1 MYAVGSEY
9 AHAEARKSPVVDG
22 KVLRNQRGKEQ
33 RYPLILTG
41 IEKEIA
47 RKVVLAFGQTI
58 CGFDLLRSGGRSYVC
73 DVNGWSF
80 VKDSPKFWVDS
91 ANLLRQYCLEAI
103 DPAHLERFP
112 LGTTPLDHKPLSGS
126 RSIINPNPLLSM
138 SADDLPQLAAP
149 GASKGSELLCV
160 VAVTRHGDRTP
171 KQKLKFSTSAPEILA
186 LHAKSGVGARD
197 ELKIKKVRPTEEL
210 LSPPRHVTPDLTPH
224 ISHISLSGAADG
236 GAERRRRR
244 RHPTLR
250 RRAVGGARCG
260 GGERRR
266 DQGRRSGRDHRA
278 A

>member
-112 LGTTPLDHKPLSGS
+112 LGTTPLDHKPLPGS
-126 RSIINPNPLLSM
+126 RTR
-138 SADDLPQLAAP
+138 LARCAARAKAWSTRAARP
-149 GASKGSELLCV
+149 ASPRLFHSSHIFK
-160 VAVTRHGDRTP
+160 P
-171 KQKLKFSTSAPEILA
+171 
-186 LHAKSGVGARD
+186 SG
-197 ELKIKKVRPTEEL
+197 LRPHWIV
-210 LSPPRHVTPDLTPH
+210 LSPW
-224 ISHISLSGAADG
+224 SSSAYSLSGWK
-236 GAERRRRR
+236 R
-244 RHPTLR
+244 
-250 RRAVGGARCG
+250 
-260 GGERRR
+260 
-266 DQGRRSGRDHRA
+266 
-278 A
+278 

>member
-160 VAVTRHGDRTP
+160 VAVTRHLRAQLPRKAAWT
-171 KQKLKFSTSAPEILA
+171 FTTS
-186 LHAKSGVGARD
+186 
-197 ELKIKKVRPTEEL
+197 
-210 LSPPRHVTPDLTPH
+210 
-224 ISHISLSGAADG
+224 
-236 GAERRRRR
+236 
-244 RHPTLR
+244 
-250 RRAVGGARCG
+250 
-260 GGERRR
+260 
-266 DQGRRSGRDHRA
+266 
-278 A
+278 